1 MVLFS
6 GTKFINSIS
15 CYYQVSQ
22 AMSNNYL
29 KVSLTQTL
37 KDALKCMHDGQRNC
51 VLVVDGEDYLEGIL
65 TYGDIGRYRHKKMG
79 YSSTGDTPNPDV
91 RDNEVFIIFVFV
103 YVFGCMMCRN
113 KLICLLTS
121 FSGAYLVIV
130 NSFSG
135 K

>member
-1 MVLFS
+1 
-6 GTKFINSIS
+6 
-15 CYYQVSQ
+15 
-22 AMSNNYL
+22 
-29 KVSLTQTL
+29 
-37 KDALKCMHDGQRNC
+37 
-51 VLVVDGEDYLEGIL
+51 
-65 TYGDIGRYRHKKMG
+65 MG

>member
-65 TYGDIGRYRHKKMG
+65 T
-79 YSSTGDTPNPDV
+79 
-91 RDNEVFIIFVFV
+91 
-103 YVFGCMMCRN
+103 
-113 KLICLLTS
+113 
-121 FSGAYLVIV
+121 
-130 NSFSG
+130 
-135 K
+135 